1 MAWDVYLAVIS
12 ADMIFILEEGLAII
26 ADPLEMTG
34 ADLTDM
40 MIDFARAAEL
50 ASQDFQD
57 STK

>member
-12 ADMIFILEEGLAII
+12 ADMIFIPEEGLAII